1 MDEQIFTGPLSAHL
15 TSRIQNLKPILFD
28 QELVKMDNSV
38 QQFSCG
44 QKVGALTQVYLA
56 FGLPLP
62 TALRA
67 AEADLG
73 QLDAEQIG

>member
-1 MDEQIFTGPLSAHL
+1 MDEQIFTWPLSASL

-44 QKVGALTQVYLA
+44 QKVGALTQAYLA

-73 QLDAEQIG
+73 QLDAQQIG

>member
-1 MDEQIFTGPLSAHL
+1 MDEQIFTGPLSANL

-44 QKVGALTQVYLA
+44 QKVGALTRVYLA
-56 FGLPLP
+56 FGMPLP

-67 AEADLG
+67 AEADLR
-73 QLDAEQIG
+73 QLDAQQIG